1 MRVRSINMGK
11 IAAQLFD
18 SGDSKQKFSVF
29 FLVFLLCSLA
39 TSSSQGESEKMKEIK
54 KSSSVKVT
62 VLNPMDLYPTKITES
77 GLRNMGCSIV
87 TKEEASI
94 DALASELTGF
104 SSASDAEPL
113 KLLDSRA
120 LVEFNGLDGSKN
132 KFVFRRFD
140 STTKTTSGFFNDEP
154 IFVRGDIVNVIL
166 LWAKK
171 NLEGDNRIESKCLF
185 VKTVKNN

>member
-1 MRVRSINMGK
+1 MGK
-11 IAAQLFD
+11 IAAHVVG
-18 SGDSKQKFSVF
+18 SGDSKRKFSVF

-39 TSSSQGESEKMKEIK
+39 TSSSRGESEKMKEIK
-54 KSSSVKVT
+54 KSSSVKLT

-94 DALASELTGF
+94 DALASELKGF

-113 KLLDSRA
+113 KLLDARA
-120 LVEFNGLDGSKN
+120 LVEFSGLDGSKN

-140 STTKTTSGFFNDEP
+140 STTNTTSGFFNDEP
-154 IFVRGDIVNVIL
+154 IFVRGDVVNAVL

-171 NLEGDNRIESKCLF
+171 NLERDDRIESKCLF
-185 VKTVKNN
+185 VQTVKNN